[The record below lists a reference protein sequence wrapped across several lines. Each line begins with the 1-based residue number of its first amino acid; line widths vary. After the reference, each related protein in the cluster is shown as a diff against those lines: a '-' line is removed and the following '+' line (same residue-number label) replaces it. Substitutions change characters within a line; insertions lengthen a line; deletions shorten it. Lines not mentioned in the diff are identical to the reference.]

1 MKQVLP
7 LALRCLLFEGMEEN
21 ELLHLLSCL
30 QAQVITVK
38 KGGVILHQ
46 GDPAVCFGVLLR
58 GRAHVVRS
66 DMHGTHDM
74 IAMIEA
80 RETFGASYACSS
92 CEALPAGVYAAEDST
107 VLMLDHRR
115 VLKACATGCMAHSRL
130 VTSLLR
136 AIADKHQLLNEKLE
150 VVTRR
155 TTREKVMAYLHNRQ
169 KHESSCHFFIPFD
182 RQGLAD
188 YLGVERTALSAE
200 LSRLQ
205 KDGVIRF
212 RKNEFELL
220 E

>member
-1 MKQVLP
+1 MKEILP
-7 LALRCLLFEGMEEN
+7 LALRSPLFQGMTES

-38 KGGVILHQ
+38 KGGGILHQ
-46 GDPAVCFGVLLR
+46 GDPAKFFGVLLR

-66 DMHGTHDM
+66 DMHGTHDIISDIRPM
-74 IAMIEA
+74 
-80 RETFGASYACSS
+80 ETFSASFACSS
-92 CEALPAGVYAAEDST
+92 AETMPVGVFAAEDST

-115 VLKACATGCMAHSRL
+115 VLKACAAGCMAHSRL
-130 VTSLLR
+130 VASLLR
-136 AIADKHQLLNEKLE
+136 AIADKHQLLNEKME
-150 VVTRR
+150 VVTQR

-169 KHESSCHFFIPFD
+169 KREGSRHFFIPFD

-205 KDGVIRF
+205 KDGLIRF
-212 RKNEFELL
+212 RKNEFEVM